1 MSTNASIAVS
11 ALDNE
16 EESKEEEKDRSTS
29 MNESAAST
37 SSPKGQ
43 GMLDK
48 LKNIFGGR
56 MNLRESRFFG
66 NNQNRFNNMASES
79 SANLNSDQNNDARE
93 DIARASQ
100 DANALLLKSRSVQ
113 PNS

>member
-37 SSPKGQ
+37 SSPKGV
-43 GMLDK
+43 MDR

-56 MNLRESRFFG
+56 MNFRESRLFG
-66 NNQNRFNNMASES
+66 NQNRFNNMASES
-79 SANLNSDQNNDARE
+79 GANLTSDQNNDARE

>member
-29 MNESAAST
+29 VNESAAST
-37 SSPKGQ
+37 SSPKG
-43 GMLDK
+43 MFDR
-48 LKNIFGGR
+48 LKNILGR
-56 MNLRESRFFG
+56 GMLRESRLFG

-79 SANLNSDQNNDARE
+79 GANLTSDQNNDARE

>member
-37 SSPKGQ
+37 SSPKGV
-43 GMLDK
+43 MDR
-48 LKNIFGGR
+48 LKNIFGRG
-56 MNLRESRFFG
+56 MNFRESRLFG
-66 NNQNRFNNMASES
+66 NNQSRFNNMASES
-79 SANLNSDQNNDARE
+79 GANLTSDQNNDARE

>member
-1 MSTNASIAVS
+1 M
-11 ALDNE
+11 

-29 MNESAAST
+29 MNESAANT
-37 SSPKGQ
+37 DEPKN
-43 GMLDK
+43 MFDK
-48 LKNIFGGR
+48 FKNIFSGKFHI
-56 MNLRESRFFG
+56 RESRLFG
-66 NNQNRFNNMASES
+66 NQSKFNPTASES
-79 SANLNSDQNNDARE
+79 GANLNSDQNNDARE

>member
-11 ALDNE
+11 SLDNL

-29 MNESAAST
+29 INESAST
-37 SSPKGQ
+37 SSPKG
-43 GMLDK
+43 MFDR
-48 LKNIFGGR
+48 LKNILGR
-56 MNLRESRFFG
+56 GMNLRESRLFG

-79 SANLNSDQNNDARE
+79 GANLTSDQNNDARE

-100 DANALLLKSRSVQ
+100 DANAMLLLKSRSVQ